1 MQRRD
6 SEELPEIKD
15 YSNASPWEDFTA
27 AIQEVVRGWLVDAAG
42 EAERTAEVRFEG
54 RGAYVLSAHGALRA
68 PADAPAPP
76 RFALP
81 AFMRELADPAG
92 DFRGG
97 VLELRPRDA
106 KVRRRVRVHFARAL
120 ARCRVVP
127 RETVFRR
134 TRQRLAPGDEGGLVV
149 LPGERRRQ

>member
-68 PADAPAPP
+68 PAGGPPASTQCTPP
-76 RFALP
+76 QP
-81 AFMRELADPAG
+81 M
-92 DFRGG
+92 
-97 VLELRPRDA
+97 
-106 KVRRRVRVHFARAL
+106 AR
-120 ARCRVVP
+120 
-127 RETVFRR
+127 
-134 TRQRLAPGDEGGLVV
+134 
-149 LPGERRRQ
+149 

>member
-1 MQRRD
+1 MVVGVYGGKP
-6 SEELPEIKD
+6 SEDGGVKQDTTALEWLSSRQGLNHHERSD
-15 YSNASPWEDFTA
+15 EDGFVGD
-27 AIQEVVRGWLVDAAG
+27 I
-42 EAERTAEVRFEG
+42 
-54 RGAYVLSAHGALRA
+54 
-68 PADAPAPP
+68 
-76 RFALP
+76 
-81 AFMRELADPAG
+81 G